1 MENKNNF
8 GVYIHIPFCKK
19 KCNYC
24 DFISFCNKDNLIE
37 DYIECLKKEIENF
50 DFLNKNVTTIYLGGG
65 TPSYIKCKYIVDILN
80 LLKEKLKSN
89 KTAFK
94 DLEITIEV
102 NPGTVTKE
110 KLEMYKKVG
119 INRLSIGLQ
128 ETNNNLLKQ
137 IGRIHTFEDFLDTYN
152 LAKEVGFNNV
162 NVDLMIAL
170 PNQKISDIKKS
181 LEKIVSLNPNHI
193 SVYSLI
199 VEEGTLIEKQ
209 IEEGKMLLPSDEEER
224 NMYLYVKNFLE
235 LAGYNHY
242 EISNFSKKGQE
253 SKHNL
258 NCWNQE
264 EYIGFG
270 LASHSYINKTRF
282 CNISNLEKYIE
293 NIKNND
299 FEKNKIIEEKQTKE
313 DEEKEYMMLGFRK
326 IEGVSISGF
335 KEKFLENPLFLYR
348 KELEKLVNEGLII
361 VDLDNI
367 KLTNKGL
374 DLANIVFEEFV

>member
-37 DYIECLKKEIENF
+37 EYIECLKKEIKEFN
-50 DFLNKNVTTIYLGGG
+50 FLNKNVTTIYLGGG
-65 TPSYIKCKYIVDILN
+65 TPSYINSKFIVDILN

-89 KTAFK
+89 KTPFY

-102 NPGTVTKE
+102 NPGTVTRE

-137 IGRIHTFEDFLDTYN
+137 IGRIHTFEDFLETYN
-152 LAKEVGFNNV
+152 LAKKVGFNNI

-170 PNQKISDIKKS
+170 PNQKISDIKES
-181 LEKIVSLNPNHI
+181 LEKIVSLKPNHI

-199 VEEGTLIEKQ
+199 IEEGTLIEKQ
-209 IEEGKMLLPSDEEER
+209 VNQRKLKLPSEEEER
-224 NMYLYVKNFLE
+224 NLYWYVKNFLE
-235 LAGYNHY
+235 ISGYNHY
-242 EISNFSKKGQE
+242 EISNFAKKGQE

-270 LASHSYINKTRF
+270 LASHSYVNKTRF

-293 NIKNND
+293 NVKNND
-299 FEKNKIIEEKQTKE
+299 FDKNRIIEEKQTIE
-313 DEEKEYMMLGFRK
+313 DEKKEFMMLGFRK
-326 IEGVSISGF
+326 IEGVSISKF
-335 KEKFLENPLFLYR
+335 KEKFSENPLFLYR
-348 KELEKLVNEGLII
+348 KELNKLVNEGLIV

>member
-89 KTAFK
+89 KTPFN
-94 DLEITIEV
+94 DLEMTIEV

-170 PNQKISDIKKS
+170 PNQKISDIKQS
-181 LEKIVSLNPNHI
+181 LEKIVNLNPNHI

-224 NMYLYVKNFLE
+224 NMYWYVKNFLE

-242 EISNFSKKGQE
+242 EISNFSKKGKE

-299 FEKNKIIEEKQTKE
+299 FEKNRIIEEKQTKE

-326 IEGVSISGF
+326 IEGVNISRF

-348 KELEKLVNEGLII
+348 KELDKLVNEGLII

>member
-89 KTAFK
+89 KTPFN

-102 NPGTVTKE
+102 NPGTVTRE

-170 PNQKISDIKKS
+170 PNQKISDIKES
-181 LEKIVSLNPNHI
+181 LEKIVSLKPNHI

-199 VEEGTLIEKQ
+199 IEEGTLIEKQ
-209 IEEGKMLLPSDEEER
+209 VNQGKLKLPSEEEER
-224 NMYLYVKNFLE
+224 NLYWYVKNFLE
-235 LAGYNHY
+235 ISGYNHY
-242 EISNFSKKGQE
+242 EISNFAKKGQE

-282 CNISNLEKYIE
+282 CNISNLEKYIG

-299 FEKNKIIEEKQTKE
+299 FDKNRIIEEKQTKE

-326 IEGVSISGF
+326 IEGVSISRF

-348 KELEKLVNEGLII
+348 KELDKLVNEGLIV

-367 KLTNKGL
+367 KLTSKGL